1 MSIPEVGGDAP
12 DIQPPQ
18 PAQHWPGVSAVR
30 SNGMQIAYETFG
42 EPGGIPVL
50 LIMGL
55 GTQMLAWPDDFCRQL
70 ADSGHLVIR
79 FDNRDVGLSTHLD
92 AAGPG
97 KPIGSLLGLA
107 KPAYRLVDMAKDA
120 AGLIEAVGWP
130 SAHIVGVSMGGM
142 IAQNLV
148 LLRPEL
154 VRSLVSISSTT
165 GSLLVGRP
173 RPDVLAHLVRAKP
186 AQDRDGAIA
195 NSVAMY
201 TKIRSVGFP
210 ADFERIREVAGIAY
224 DRRYDPA
231 GGARQFSAILACPDR
246 TAALGRVTVPC
257 TVIHGNADPLVNI
270 SGGLATAAAIA
281 GSRLVTI
288 AGMGHDLPVQV
299 WPQLLAEIRTT
310 VTSGER
316 RRDATAVECKATAV
330 KSNATAVK

>member
-12 DIQPPQ
+12 DIRPPQ
-18 PAQHWPGVSAVR
+18 PAQHWPGVSTVR

-70 ADSGHLVIR
+70 ADRGHLVIR

-148 LLRPEL
+148 LLRPDL

-165 GSLLVGRP
+165 GSLLRRPPSTGRPGALGPGQARHRTGTVPSRTVSRCTPRFDRLAFRQTTSGSGRSPASPTTVGTTRPVGRVSSRRSWLARTEQP
-173 RPDVLAHLVRAKP
+173 R
-186 AQDRDGAIA
+186 
-195 NSVAMY
+195 
-201 TKIRSVGFP
+201 
-210 ADFERIREVAGIAY
+210 
-224 DRRYDPA
+224 
-231 GGARQFSAILACPDR
+231 
-246 TAALGRVTVPC
+246 
-257 TVIHGNADPLVNI
+257 
-270 SGGLATAAAIA
+270 
-281 GSRLVTI
+281 
-288 AGMGHDLPVQV
+288 
-299 WPQLLAEIRTT
+299 
-310 VTSGER
+310 
-316 RRDATAVECKATAV
+316 
-330 KSNATAVK
+330 